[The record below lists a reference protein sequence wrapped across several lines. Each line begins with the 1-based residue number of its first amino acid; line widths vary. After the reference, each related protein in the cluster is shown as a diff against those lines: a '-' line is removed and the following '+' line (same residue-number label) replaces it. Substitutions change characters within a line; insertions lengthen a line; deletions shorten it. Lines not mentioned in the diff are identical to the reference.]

1 MQEFSSYKP
10 SSGLRTWPLHL
21 LIMLLY
27 VLAAPAAA
35 VSLHLS
41 SWSILAQVTV
51 HGTFGRYARPS
62 REETAA
68 VLEAGGAKLV
78 PVADALAAGADL
90 AITRAD
96 CPRSDPKAR
105 HSPHSGQAGGGAG
118 WRAAHAGSRMQGAA
132 LAEAWC
138 ARPVRTWPV
147 PTSVACT
154 VPAHSM
160 LRRMLRLRPPGP
172 PRKLLLNQTW
182 DD

>member
-1 MQEFSSYKP
+1 
-10 SSGLRTWPLHL
+10 
-21 LIMLLY
+21 MLLY

-41 SWSILAQVTV
+41 SWSVLAQVTV

-105 HSPHSGQAGGGAG
+105 HSPHSGQAGGGAVA
-118 WRAAHAGSRMQGAA
+118 WPHAGSGLVGSMVRAARADLAGAHIN
-132 LAEAWC
+132 
-138 ARPVRTWPV
+138 RVRRA
-147 PTSVACT
+147 SAC
-154 VPAHSM
+154 SGGC
-160 LRRMLRLRPPGP
+160 LG
-172 PRKLLLNQTW
+172 
-182 DD
+182 